1 MASGRERRQGPA
13 SVASERGTGITLS
26 LPDELILML
35 LNEEN
40 GYFHQVP
47 GWNLNCVVIGS
58 VLAELSLMNRI
69 DTDLESLFLIDKT
82 ETGNPTLDPALEAI
96 AAEPGHH
103 TTQYWIERLAPL
115 ADSVIEHTLDRLV
128 DLNILQHYEGDFWT
142 LSRAT
147 LRGETGNSASD
158 FSAAD
163 FVKNR
168 ITVAIFNNEI
178 PDPRDIILICLINTC
193 DIFRFIFPLEAEDE
207 ERIAFI
213 CNLDVIGRSLAQ
225 AVSHNLAPPYLRH
238 SGLTK
243 RIPSIS
249 VRRLLPRPQLRNGNL
264 PSLFA
269 DLAKEYGPVFKIN
282 IPFKE
287 PLVFIA
293 GPETNHWAHRQGRM
307 YLRTRDYFHDFE
319 QVYGAAG
326 VLPSLDGADHF
337 RLRKSLQPAYS
348 RERLEVQLDKV
359 CNNGRAVMANWNVG
373 DALPA
378 SRTSRHVVNAQLSP
392 LFVGVESQDLID
404 DLLKYKERA
413 LSVYIVKS
421 LPKLLL
427 NTPGM
432 RRRAGAID
440 VLMERV
446 QSVHTPAQRANQV
459 RDLADDFLSL
469 HASDPQFMPESNFKF
484 VFSAALIASAYLGD
498 MMSFCWY
505 ALAAHPELH
514 AEIRREAD
522 ALFANGDPSGEDI
535 TPDAVDVTRRF
546 MMECLRLYPIVPM
559 SMRNVMNTCV
569 VEGYELPVGTRLH
582 IAQSATHYMDSV
594 FPNATKFDI
603 DRYLPPR
610 NEHHG
615 SSYAPYGLGTHSCL
629 GSRWMELQLTTNIL
643 MLARHFTFEV
653 TPRKYQDM
661 DKLKISPLP
670 SLKPHKS
677 VKLVVAEKRGL

>member
-1 MASGRERRQGPA
+1 MTSGGARRQGSD
-13 SVASERGTGITLS
+13 SVTTERGATETLS

-35 LNEEN
+35 LNEDN

-47 GWNLNCVVIGS
+47 GWNLNCVVIGA
-58 VLAELSLMNRI
+58 VLAELSLINRI
-69 DTDLESLFLIDKT
+69 DTDLESLFLIDST
-82 ETGNPTLDPALEAI
+82 ETGNPVLDPALAAI
-96 AAEPGHH
+96 ASEPGQRS
-103 TTQYWIERLAPL
+103 TQYWIERLAPL
-115 ADSVIEHTLDRLV
+115 ADSVIEFTLDRLV

-147 LRGETGNSASD
+147 LRGETGNAASD
-158 FSAAD
+158 YSAAD

-168 ITVAIFNNEI
+168 ITIAIFNNEI

-193 DIFRFIFPLEAEDE
+193 DVFRFIFPLEPEDE
-207 ERIAFI
+207 ERIVFI
-213 CNLDVIGRSLAQ
+213 CNMDVIGRSLAQ
-225 AVSHNLAPPYLRH
+225 AVAHNLAPPFLRH

-243 RIPSIS
+243 KIPSIS
-249 VRRLLPRPQLRNGNL
+249 LRRLLTKPQLRNGNL

-269 DLAKEYGPVFKIN
+269 ELTKEYGPIFQIKVPFREPMVF
-282 IPFKE
+282 
-287 PLVFIA
+287 LA
-293 GPETNHWAHRQGRM
+293 GPETNHWAHRHGRM
-307 YLRTRDYFHDFE
+307 YLRTRDYFSDFE
-319 QVYGAAG
+319 KIYGASG

-359 CNNGRAVMANWNVG
+359 CKYGREVMANWNVG

-378 SRTSRHVVNAQLSP
+378 SKMSRYMVNSQLSP
-392 LFVGVESQDLID
+392 LFVSVESQDLID
-404 DLLKYKERA
+404 DLLRFKELA
-413 LSVYIVKS
+413 LSVYIIQA
-421 LPKLLL
+421 LPKILLK
-427 NTPGM
+427 TPGM
-432 RRRAGAID
+432 RRRARAID
-440 VLMERV
+440 VLMERIE
-446 QSVHTPAQRANQV
+446 SVHTPAQRADQV

-469 HASDPQFMPESNFKF
+469 HASDPQFMPESNFRF

-505 ALAAHPELH
+505 SLAAHPELH

-535 TPDAVDVTRRF
+535 TPAAVDITRRF

-559 SMRNVMNTCV
+559 SMRHVMNACV
-569 VEGYELPVGTRLH
+569 VEGYELPLGTRLH
-582 IAQSATHYMDSV
+582 IAQTATHYMDDV

-653 TPRKYQDM
+653 SPAKYKDNV
-661 DKLKISPLP
+661 KISPLP

-677 VKLVVAEKRGL
+677 VKLVVTEKRGL

>member
-1 MASGRERRQGPA
+1 MASGRDRRQETA
-13 SVASERGTGITLS
+13 SVAPGRGAGDILC
-26 LPDELILML
+26 LPEELILML

-47 GWNLNCVVIGS
+47 GWNLNCVIIGG
-58 VLAELSLMNRI
+58 VLAELSLIGRI
-69 DTDLESLFLIDKT
+69 DTDLESLFLIDNT
-82 ETGNPTLDPALEAI
+82 ATGNPILDPALEAI
-96 AAEPGHH
+96 ASESGHH
-103 TTQYWIERLAPL
+103 STQYWIERLAPL
-115 ADSVIEHTLDRLV
+115 ADTVIEHTLDRLV

-147 LRGETGNSASD
+147 LRGETGNPISD

-163 FVKNR
+163 FVRNR
-168 ITVAIFNNEI
+168 ITTAIFSNEI
-178 PDPRDIILICLINTC
+178 PDPRDVILICLINTC
-193 DIFRFIFPLEAEDE
+193 DVFRFIFPLVAEDE

-225 AVSHNLAPPYLRH
+225 AVSHNLAPPFLRQ

-243 RIPSIS
+243 KIPTIS
-249 VRRLLPRPQLRNGNL
+249 LRRLLTKPQLRNGNL

-269 DLAKEYGPVFKIN
+269 DLANEYGPIFKIDP
-282 IPFKE
+282 PFKE
-287 PLVFIA
+287 PLVFLA
-293 GPETNHWAHRQGRM
+293 GPETNHWAHRHGRM

-348 RERLEVQLDKV
+348 RERLEMQLDKV
-359 CNNGRAVMANWNVG
+359 HEYGLEVMSNWNVG

-378 SRTSRHVVNAQLSP
+378 SRTSRHVVNAQLSQ
-392 LFVGVESQDLID
+392 LFVGVDSQDLID
-404 DLLKYKERA
+404 DLLKFKERA
-413 LSVYIVKS
+413 LSVYIIKA

-440 VLMERV
+440 VLLERIE
-446 QSVHTPAQRANQV
+446 SVHTPAQRADQV

-498 MMSFCWY
+498 MLSFCWY
-505 ALAAHPELH
+505 SLATHPEHH
-514 AEIRREAD
+514 AKIREEAD
-522 ALFANGDPSGEDI
+522 ALFANGVPAADDI
-535 TPDAVDVTRRF
+535 TPAAVDVTRRF

-559 SMRNVMNTCV
+559 SMRHVMNACV
-569 VEGYELPVGTRLH
+569 VEGYQLEVGTRLH
-582 IAQSATHYMDSV
+582 IAQTATHYMDSV
-594 FPNATKFDI
+594 FPDATKFDI

-629 GSRWMELQLTTNIL
+629 GSRWMELQLTTNLL
-643 MLARHFTFEV
+643 MLAKHFTFDV

-661 DKLKISPLP
+661 NKLKISPLP

-677 VKLVVAEKRGL
+677 VKLVVTEKRGL

>member
-1 MASGRERRQGPA
+1 MTSGGERRQLRT
-13 SVASERGTGITLS
+13 SVTKELGATERLS

-35 LNEEN
+35 LNEDN

-69 DTDLESLFLIDKT
+69 DTDLESLFLIDNT
-82 ETGNPTLDPALEAI
+82 ETGNPVLDPALAAI
-96 AAEPGHH
+96 ASEPGQR

-128 DLNILQHYEGDFWT
+128 DMNILQHYEGDFWT

-147 LRGETGNSASD
+147 LRGETGNAASD
-158 FSAAD
+158 YSAAD

-168 ITVAIFNNEI
+168 ITIAIFNNQI
-178 PDPRDIILICLINTC
+178 PHPRDIILICLINTC
-193 DIFRFIFPLEAEDE
+193 DVFRFIFPLEPEDE

-213 CNLDVIGRSLAQ
+213 CNMDVIGRSLAQ
-225 AVSHNLAPPYLRH
+225 AVSHNLAPPFLRR

-243 RIPSIS
+243 NIPSIS
-249 VRRLLPRPQLRNGNL
+249 LRRLLTKPQLRNGNL

-269 DLAKEYGPVFKIN
+269 ELAKEYGPVFKIN
-282 IPFKE
+282 VPFRK
-287 PLVFIA
+287 PLVFLA
-293 GPETNHWAHRQGRM
+293 GPETNHWAHRHGRM
-307 YLRTRDYFHDFE
+307 YLRTRDYFADFE
-319 QVYGAAG
+319 KVYGASG

-359 CNNGRAVMANWNVG
+359 CNYGREVMANWNVG

-378 SRTSRHVVNAQLSP
+378 SRMSRYMVNSQLSP
-392 LFVGVESQDLID
+392 LFVSVESQDLID
-404 DLLKYKERA
+404 DLLRFKELA
-413 LSVYIVKS
+413 LSVYIIQA
-421 LPKLLL
+421 LPKILL

-440 VLMERV
+440 VLMERIE
-446 QSVHTPAQRANQV
+446 SVHTPAQRADQV

-469 HASDPQFMPESNFKF
+469 HASDPQFMPESNFRF

-505 ALAAHPELH
+505 SLATHPELH

-522 ALFANGDPSGEDI
+522 ALFENGDPSGEDI
-535 TPDAVDVTRRF
+535 TPAAVDITRRF

-559 SMRNVMNTCV
+559 SMRHVMNACV

-582 IAQSATHYMDSV
+582 IAQTATHYMDDV

-653 TPRKYQDM
+653 SPKKYQDNVR
-661 DKLKISPLP
+661 ISPIP

-677 VKLVVAEKRGL
+677 LKLVVTEKRGL